1 MWDKAMAV
9 AGKSLIAMLG
19 ARLDLA
25 APLAIVDV
33 GANPLGKPVYKPLMA
48 AGLARVWGFEPHPE
62 AFSRLEATDHATWLP
77 LAVGA
82 GGPATLHAY
91 PASEMSSLYPLSA
104 DAIGYLGHFRRHL
117 GQDEKISIDTH
128 RLDDIAEISNIDLLK
143 VDAQGAEVDVI
154 AGARDKLGSAVMVIA
169 EMRFYRLYDG
179 EPMLHHLDA
188 ELRGQGFVLHRF
200 LHQKARMLNHS
211 QKARVNAR
219 AMSSQLI
226 DGDAVYLRSLEDRG
240 AWSDGQ
246 LRALALLAASIGSH
260 DLALLA
266 LDMLV
271 ERGQLRKA
279 VPGAYVDHLPQ
290 ELRA

>member
-1 MWDKAMAV
+1 MAV

-33 GANPLGKPVYKPLMA
+33 GANPLGKPVYKPLMT
-48 AGLARVWGFEPHPE
+48 AGLAHVWGFEPNAE
-62 AFSRLEATDHATWLP
+62 AFAKLEGTGQATYLP
-77 LAVGA
+77 VAVGR
-82 GGPATLHAY
+82 GGTATFHAY

-104 DAIGYLGHFRRHL
+104 ASIGYLGHFRRHL
-117 GQDEKISIDTH
+117 GQETQSRIET
-128 RLDDIAEISNIDLLK
+128 RALDDIDQIERLDLLK
-143 VDAQGAEVDVI
+143 IDAQGAECDVI
-154 AGARDKLGSAVMVIA
+154 AGAQGKLGSAVMVIA

-179 EPMLHHLDA
+179 EPMLHEMDRM
-188 ELRGQGFVLHRF
+188 LREQGFVLHRF

-219 AMSSQLI
+219 AMSTQLI
-226 DGDAVYLRSLEDRG
+226 DGDAVYIRSLEDRG
-240 AWSDGQ
+240 AWTDAQ
-246 LRALALLAASIGSH
+246 LRALTLLAATIGSH

-266 LDMLV
+266 LDTLV
-271 ERGQLRKA
+271 ARGVARKSL
-279 VPGAYVDHLPQ
+279 PGAYVDLLPQ

>member
-1 MWDKAMAV
+1 MAV

-33 GANPLGKPVYKPLMA
+33 GANPLGKPVYKPLMT
-48 AGLARVWGFEPHPE
+48 AGLAHVWGFEPNAE
-62 AFSRLEATDHATWLP
+62 AFAKLEGTGQATYLP
-77 LAVGA
+77 VAVGR
-82 GGPATLHAY
+82 GGTATFHAY

-104 DAIGYLGHFRRHL
+104 ASIGYLGHFRRHL
-117 GQDEKISIDTH
+117 GQETQSRIET
-128 RLDDIAEISNIDLLK
+128 RALDDIDQIERLDLLK
-143 VDAQGAEVDVI
+143 IDAQGAECDVI
-154 AGARDKLGSAVMVIA
+154 AGAQGKLGSAVMVIA

-179 EPMLHHLDA
+179 EPMLHEMDRM
-188 ELRGQGFVLHRF
+188 LREQGFVLHRF

-219 AMSSQLI
+219 AMSTQLI
-226 DGDAVYLRSLEDRG
+226 DGDAVYIRSLEDRS
-240 AWSDGQ
+240 AWTDAQ
-246 LRALALLAASIGSH
+246 LRALTLLAATIGSH

-266 LDMLV
+266 LDTLV
-271 ERGQLRKA
+271 ARGLARKSL
-279 VPGAYVDHLPQ
+279 PGAYVDLLPQ